1 MKQDKELDKNI
12 NMNLHENIYRIKE
25 VMGINE
31 SNGENLVKRRMNNVH
46 KIIKSTYNWL
56 NPVAFKGFD
65 AFIERV
71 IFSSTRD
78 FIMDL
83 GMYSNLSEED
93 KEAIYNLFTKI
104 VMTEY
109 LDEIKKYYD
118 NETTGRYR

>member
-1 MKQDKELDKNI
+1 
-12 NMNLHENIYRIKE
+12 MNLQENIDRIKE

-31 SNGENLVKRRMNNVH
+31 SNGENLVKRRMDNVH
-46 KIIKSTYNWL
+46 KIIKSMYRWL
-56 NPVAFKGFD
+56 NPGAFKDFD

-93 KEAIYNLFTKI
+93 KEGIYNLFTKI

>member
-1 MKQDKELDKNI
+1 
-12 NMNLHENIYRIKE
+12 MNLHENIDRIKE

-46 KIIKSTYNWL
+46 KIIKSMYNWL
-56 NPVAFKGFD
+56 NPGAFKDFD

-83 GMYSNLSEED
+83 GMYSNLSEQD

>member
-1 MKQDKELDKNI
+1 V
-12 NMNLHENIYRIKE
+12 NLQENIDRIKE

-31 SNGENLVKRRMNNVH
+31 SNGENLVKRRLDNAH
-46 KIIKSTYNWL
+46 KIINSRYTWL
-56 NPVAFKGFD
+56 NPVRFKDFD
-65 AFIERV
+65 AYIERV
-71 IFSSTRD
+71 IFSSTRE

-83 GMYSNLSEED
+83 GMYSSLSEED
-93 KEAIYNLFTKI
+93 EEGIYNLFTKI